1 MQVRDQRRASF
12 VRFHDTDC
20 WQAIVVSG
28 LRPPPIFVVEEGV
41 GIGPPL
47 LRTSS
52 ADKHVAFYNMI
63 HDHTDYITACPSPF
77 SEKAFRHVYK

>member
-1 MQVRDQRRASF
+1 MHVRDQRRASF
-12 VRFHDTDC
+12 VRFHDTDR

-47 LRTSS
+47 LRRQTRR
-52 ADKHVAFYNMI
+52 VL
-63 HDHTDYITACPSPF
+63 
-77 SEKAFRHVYK
+77 